1 MSQRRNEVEIDHTGV
16 RVTLHFESIADAME
30 ALPGFEELIQ
40 QEFDDYLEAVDYADD
55 CLDTAQD
62 AYLSANGR

>member
-1 MSQRRNEVEIDHTGV
+1 MRRQNEVEIDHTGV

>member
-1 MSQRRNEVEIDHTGV
+1 MRRQNEVEIDHTGV

-30 ALPGFEELIQ
+30 ALPAFEKLIQ
-40 QEFDDYLEAVDYADD
+40 DEFDAYLDAIDYADD

-62 AYLSANGR
+62 AYLTANGR